1 MKKLILAAAIIVS
14 FTGVAYAA
22 DPPDWMKQV
31 TPPQQLPS
39 AWQEFQ
45 AIFSDGALP
54 EKTKELVGLAV
65 AAQIP
70 CQYCIIA
77 HTRLAKA
84 GGATDAEIKEAI
96 AAAAL
101 TRKWSTMLNG
111 NAYDMA
117 AFEKQLPAGKPTN

>member
-1 MKKLILAAAIIVS
+1 MKKLILASATIMS
-14 FTGVAYAA
+14 FSGVAYAV

-31 TPPQQLPS
+31 TPPQQLSS
-39 AWQEFQ
+39 AWQEYQ

-77 HTRLAKA
+77 HTRWK
-84 GGATDAEIKEAI
+84 
-96 AAAAL
+96 
-101 TRKWSTMLNG
+101 LNRQPP
-111 NAYDMA
+111 A
-117 AFEKQLPAGKPTN
+117 AGKGKEDILLSKKRS

>member
-1 MKKLILAAAIIVS
+1 MKKLILASATIMS

-31 TPPQQLPS
+31 TPPQQLSS
-39 AWQEFQ
+39 AWQEYQ

-77 HTRLAKA
+77 THAA
-84 GGATDAEIKEAI
+84 GEGGRGNRRGDQRGNRRRSAYPQMEHDAE
-96 AAAAL
+96 
-101 TRKWSTMLNG
+101 R
-111 NAYDMA
+111 
-117 AFEKQLPAGKPTN
+117 QCVRH